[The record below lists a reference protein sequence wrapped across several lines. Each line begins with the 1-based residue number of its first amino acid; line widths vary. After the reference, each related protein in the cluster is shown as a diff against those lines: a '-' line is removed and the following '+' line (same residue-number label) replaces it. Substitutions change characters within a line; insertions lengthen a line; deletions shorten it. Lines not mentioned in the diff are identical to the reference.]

1 MEKRAVFSVTRFTHP
16 PLAPPQLRTGARPGR
31 IIAIY
36 CFDKKNLNNVFCG
49 TNWPLSCCREDA
61 DVNDF
66 LQPFGMTMTNGLKKM
81 LNPDDL
87 EYLSFDQAASICCIS
102 EERFAKWIEKGLV
115 PVIDLKGKQLIR
127 SRDLVQHLVH
137 HNIRIPDRLLQGN
150 IKKIL
155 FILMQTEI
163 PPAMTSKIIWALYR
177 IKQQPSYIF
186 DFIEFDA
193 TTELKIITFDPDVIF
208 LLQQEADSQAAEQ
221 SISKMLGKNIP
232 IHSFSVERE
241 IDLDALLAD

>member
-1 MEKRAVFSVTRFTHP
+1 
-16 PLAPPQLRTGARPGR
+16 
-31 IIAIY
+31 
-36 CFDKKNLNNVFCG
+36 
-49 TNWPLSCCREDA
+49 
-61 DVNDF
+61 
-66 LQPFGMTMTNGLKKM
+66 MTNGLKKM
-81 LNPDDL
+81 LTPDDL

-102 EERFAKWIEKGLV
+102 EERFAKWIEMGLV
-115 PVIDLKGKQLIR
+115 PVIDVKGKQLIR
-127 SRDLVQHLVH
+127 SRDLIQHLVR

-155 FILMQTEI
+155 FILTQTEI

-177 IKQQPSYIF
+177 IKQQPAYIF

-208 LLQQEADSQAAEQ
+208 LLRQEADSQAAEQ

-232 IHSFSVERE
+232 IHSFSVDRE

>member
-1 MEKRAVFSVTRFTHP
+1 M
-16 PLAPPQLRTGARPGR
+16 
-31 IIAIY
+31 
-36 CFDKKNLNNVFCG
+36 
-49 TNWPLSCCREDA
+49 
-61 DVNDF
+61 NDF
-66 LQPFGMTMTNGLKKM
+66 LKPFGKTMTNGLKKM

-115 PVIDLKGKQLIR
+115 PAIDVKGKQLIR
-127 SRDLVQHLVH
+127 SRDLIQHLVR

-163 PPAMTSKIIWALYR
+163 PPAMTTKIIWALYR
-177 IKQQPSYIF
+177 LRKQTSYIF
-186 DFIEFDA
+186 DFIEFDN

-208 LLQQEADSQAAEQ
+208 LLRKESDNSEGEH
-221 SISKMLGKNIP
+221 SLSKMLGKNIP
-232 IHSFSVERE
+232 IHSFSVDRE
-241 IDLDALLAD
+241 IDLEALLND

>member
-1 MEKRAVFSVTRFTHP
+1 M
-16 PLAPPQLRTGARPGR
+16 
-31 IIAIY
+31 
-36 CFDKKNLNNVFCG
+36 
-49 TNWPLSCCREDA
+49 
-61 DVNDF
+61 
-66 LQPFGMTMTNGLKKM
+66 LK
-81 LNPDDL
+81 PVDL

-102 EERFAKWIEKGLV
+102 EERFAKWIEKGLL
-115 PVIDLKGKQLIR
+115 PAIEIKGKKMIYA
-127 SRDLVQHLVH
+127 RDLIQHLVR

-150 IKKIL
+150 TKKIL
-155 FILMQTEI
+155 FILMQTDI
-163 PPAMTSKIIWALYR
+163 PPAMTTKIIWALYR
-177 IKQQPSYIF
+177 LKKMTSYIF
-186 DFIEFDA
+186 DFIDFDN

>member
-1 MEKRAVFSVTRFTHP
+1 
-16 PLAPPQLRTGARPGR
+16 
-31 IIAIY
+31 
-36 CFDKKNLNNVFCG
+36 
-49 TNWPLSCCREDA
+49 
-61 DVNDF
+61 
-66 LQPFGMTMTNGLKKM
+66 MTNGLKKI

-87 EYLSFDQAASICCIS
+87 EYLSIDQAASICCIS

-115 PVIDLKGKQLIR
+115 PVIDVKGKQLIR
-127 SRDLVQHLVH
+127 SRDLIQHLVR

-150 IKKIL
+150 TKKIL

-163 PPAMTSKIIWALYR
+163 PQAMTTEIIWALYR
-177 IKQQPSYIF
+177 IKQQHAYIF

-208 LLQQEADSQAAEQ
+208 LLQQEADAQAEQ
-221 SISKMLGKNIP
+221 RISKMLGKNIP
-232 IHSFSVERE
+232 IHSFSVDQD